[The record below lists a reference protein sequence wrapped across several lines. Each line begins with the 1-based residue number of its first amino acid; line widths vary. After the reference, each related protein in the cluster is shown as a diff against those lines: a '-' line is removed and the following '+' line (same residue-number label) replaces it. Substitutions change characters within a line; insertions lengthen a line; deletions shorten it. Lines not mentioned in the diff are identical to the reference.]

1 MQPLTEYVLDASAL
15 LALINGEPG
24 ADKVRPLMADCII
37 SAVNFCETVHR
48 LRRRG
53 LPVETVRATLTP
65 LVAVPVPFDEPM
77 AYVAASIH
85 EGISC
90 VSMRKP
96 FRPAWPREPSGSLAL
111 PSSRGTTARYRT
123 AALCGSALSPTSE
136 SSFVPTR

>member
-1 MQPLTEYVLDASAL
+1 MQPSTEYVLDASAL

-24 ADKVRPLMADCII
+24 ADKVRPLMAQSII

-65 LVAVPVPFDEPM
+65 LVRSPVPFDETM

-85 EGISC
+85 ERTRGQGISLGDC
-90 VSMRKP
+90 
-96 FRPAWPREPSGSLAL
+96 ACLAL
-111 PSSRGTTARYRT
+111 ALSRGVLAVTTEKKWEECDVGVEILRIR
-123 AALCGSALSPTSE
+123 
-136 SSFVPTR
+136 